1 MAFLGERELVLYCL
15 NDSDDYKDIYSVSN
29 TTKYNAY
36 YNNANYNNTNYEGKK
51 WDQLTHFIMKT
62 KLEKLF
68 KKEVIQVIIAQQ
80 LLHHLPKKLTYANFI
95 GLKAFIIN
103 IKVIFYK
110 TILKDKVWLII
121 YDS

>member
-1 MAFLGERELVLYCL
+1 MGPH
-15 NDSDDYKDIYSVSN
+15 
-29 TTKYNAY
+29 
-36 YNNANYNNTNYEGKK
+36 
-51 WDQLTHFIMKT
+51 LTSFILET